1 MSAISF
7 ARFHDYLTRPARKA
21 KTRRSVLAFEPLEDR
36 LVLNN
41 RFVIPGT
48 PDGVTHFSTLQAAF
62 AALGLKAGDVIQIE
76 PGSNP
81 GHIHNADIPAIKNLT
96 IQGNPNSDLVSI
108 PYFILDDEVKIGSA
122 QTGFTLKHLE
132 VDVVGGTLQFSAD
145 GTIAGCQVK
154 NEFAGIGIQLLGT
167 SAAVIS
173 DSTLENVNPPSSV
186 GDLVQITPA
195 ANSHNLITDNQF
207 TSLAGSEEGLLG
219 YDGGG
224 AGAMDIV
231 GHNSF
236 VCMTKVHPTRWDY
249 LMQVANAAEGLT
261 IEGNEFTNNDPG
273 GADLLVEPGKNI
285 HILDNVLTIL
295 NGQSGSA
302 GICLDG
308 QTVPLSDVVVGNN
321 QVSVGQGR
329 GISLWTED
337 LSLTSIAIIE
347 GNDLQNDSIGI
358 QINQG
363 EGQPGSVARFDLG
376 VGMQGS
382 LGANDFRGDATAI
395 DAEADLALGPI
406 TAEMNIY
413 GVADPTT
420 VIQDNNTHPGLAVV
434 DASSPLTGA
443 AAYVETLYLD
453 FLHRAGD
460 TNNPSDAGGWVKLL
474 GQGTPISFVA
484 NQLARCTEALNYQ
497 VNALYH
503 QFLGRAAD
511 SGGQAYFVSTLQGGG
526 TLEGV
531 SQSLLASA
539 EYQSHFQSSTS
550 FVQSLY
556 QNLLQ
561 RVGSAGEISQA
572 VAQLQQIGRAG
583 LAREFLFS
591 QEYRGLQVA
600 DDYAHLLRRSAPPT
614 SSEVNYWTGSGL
626 DLLTLDAV
634 FATTQEFQQNG

>member
-1 MSAISF
+1 M
-7 ARFHDYLTRPARKA
+7 
-21 KTRRSVLAFEPLEDR
+21 
-36 LVLNN
+36 NN

-48 PDGVTHFSTLQAAF
+48 PDGVTNFATLQAAF
-62 AALGLKAGDVIQIE
+62 AAPGLKAGDVIQIE
-76 PGSNP
+76 PGSSP
-81 GHIHNADIPAIKNLT
+81 GRIHNADVPLVKNLT
-96 IQGNPNSDLVSI
+96 IQGDPSSDLVSI
-108 PYFILDDEVKIGSA
+108 PYFFLDDEAKIGSA

-132 VDVVGGTLQFSAD
+132 IDVVGGTLQFMAN
-145 GTIAGCQVK
+145 GAITGCQVK
-154 NEFAGIGIQLLGT
+154 NEFAGIGVELLGT

-173 DSTLENVNPPSSV
+173 DSTLENANPPSSV
-186 GDLVQITPA
+186 GDLVQLTPA

-236 VCMTKVHPTRWDY
+236 VCMTKVHPTKWDF

-261 IEGNEFTNNDPG
+261 IEGNEFSNNDPG

-285 HILDNVLTIL
+285 HIVDNDLTIS
-295 NGQSGSA
+295 NGQIGSA
-302 GICLDG
+302 GIDLDS
-308 QTVPLSDVVVGNN
+308 QTVPLSNVVVANN
-321 QVSVGQGR
+321 QVSVGQGI

-337 LSLTSIAIIE
+337 LSLTSIAKIE

-358 QINQG
+358 RINQG
-363 EGQPGSVARFDLG
+363 EGQPGSVAGFDLG
-376 VGMQGS
+376 VGLQGS

-395 DAEADLALGPI
+395 AALADLALGPV

-413 GVADPTT
+413 GVADPST
-420 VIQDNNTHPGLAVV
+420 VIQGNNTDPGSAVV

-443 AAYVETLYLD
+443 AAYIETLYLD

-474 GQGTPISFVA
+474 GQGTPVSFVA

-503 QFLGRAAD
+503 HFLGREAD
-511 SGGQAYFVSTLQGGG
+511 SGGRAYFVSALQGGG

-539 EYQSHFQSSTS
+539 EYQSHFPSNTS

-561 RVGSAGEISQA
+561 RASGNTEISQA

-583 LAREFLFS
+583 LAQEFLFS
-591 QEYRGLQVA
+591 QEYRGQQVA
-600 DDYAHLLRRSAPPT
+600 DDYAKLLRRTAPPA
-614 SSEVNYWTGSGL
+614 SSEVNYWTGTGL
-626 DLLTLDAV
+626 DLLSLDAI